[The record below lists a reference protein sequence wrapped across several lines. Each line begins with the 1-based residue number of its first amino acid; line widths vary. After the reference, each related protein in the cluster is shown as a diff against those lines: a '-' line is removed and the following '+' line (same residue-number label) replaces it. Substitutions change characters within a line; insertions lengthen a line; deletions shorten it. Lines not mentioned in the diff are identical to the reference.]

1 MTILRRRLIYKLS
14 KQLTKLQDN
23 HHQGQHIKSAPAASH
38 SATNT
43 YTDVMSNSS
52 DCTSNNNL
60 DCQDTVTK
68 HDENEDNTKTELLEE
83 SHQHINTIQQANV
96 INSPQIENTNTPA
109 VHQSAAVLPSTGH
122 KETVLQ
128 SATQLP
134 DNQPT
139 AHKATANHSATQQQV
154 VNSPEDNPPIVIHQ
168 KLLQNIHL
176 ETTAPIC
183 SLHQQQMNTQLRQ
196 LFCVT
201 QMDVF

>member
-83 SHQHINTIQQANV
+83 SHQDIKTIQPAND
-96 INSPQIENTNTPA
+96 INSPQTENTNTPA
-109 VHQSAAVLPSTGH
+109 VHQPAAGLPSTGH
-122 KETVLQ
+122 KGTDLS
-128 SATQLP
+128 SATQLT

-139 AHKATANHSATQQQV
+139 AHKGTVNHSATQPQV
-154 VNSPEDNPPIVIHQ
+154 ANPPADNPPIVIQ
-168 KLLQNIHL
+168 P
-176 ETTAPIC
+176 ETTPKYTPRN
-183 SLHQQQMNTQLRQ
+183 NTYQ
-196 LFCVT
+196 FVVYT
-201 QMDVF
+201 HSK